1 MQPNVHPRLTV
12 NAVIRQIVGVL
23 SDDQG
28 NINGVRALGKEL
40 DVAMSHSVFVG
51 DETVEEFA
59 VKPNH
64 LLRMS
69 LVEVRKDPSEK
80 TFFQPGDIHGELTGD
95 IPDPTITQQ
104 ELVM

>member
-12 NAVIRQIVGVL
+12 NAVIRQIVVIL

-28 NINGVRALGKEL
+28 NNNGVRALGKEP
-40 DVAMSHSVFVG
+40 DVAMSHPVFVG

-64 LLRMS
+64 PLRVS
-69 LVEVRKDPSEK
+69 LVEARKDPSK
-80 TFFQPGDIHGELTGD
+80 
-95 IPDPTITQQ
+95 
-104 ELVM
+104 